1 MVQTDAAREANLD
14 GLVGPTHNYAGLSEG
29 NLASERH
36 AEGVSRPRAA
46 ALQGL
51 RKARLLMEL
60 GLPQGLLPPLQRPD
74 LAGLR
79 ALGFSGSD
87 SAVVEAAWR
96 SSPALL
102 ARYMSASSMWTA
114 NAATVIPSSDSL
126 DGRLHLVV
134 ANLVAKPH
142 RAIEADQ
149 TFEALSRLFA
159 DRERFAVHR
168 ALPHHATLGDEGAA
182 NHTRLA
188 GEHGAPGLHLF
199 VYGTDEHG
207 GPTPRRFAARQTRLA
222 SESVARMSV
231 PTALVSVKVQSAPDR
246 VGSMPGTQAV
256 TFVGK
261 IARHAD
267 APYPAGIKQAANS
280 NIETPAA
287 ADTPAE
293 NTASVEATEGQ
304 EG

>member
-36 AEGVSRPRAA
+36 ARGISRPRAA

-51 RKARLLMEL
+51 QKARLLMEL

-114 NAATVIPSSDSL
+114 NAGTV
-126 DGRLHLVV
+126 H
-134 ANLVAKPH
+134 
-142 RAIEADQ
+142 
-149 TFEALSRLFA
+149 F
-159 DRERFAVHR
+159 
-168 ALPHHATLGDEGAA
+168 
-182 NHTRLA
+182 A
-188 GEHGAPGLHLF
+188 GED
-199 VYGTDEHG
+199 V
-207 GPTPRRFAARQTRLA
+207 
-222 SESVARMSV
+222 
-231 PTALVSVKVQSAPDR
+231 TAL
-246 VGSMPGTQAV
+246 
-256 TFVGK
+256 
-261 IARHAD
+261 
-267 APYPAGIKQAANS
+267 N
-280 NIETPAA
+280 E
-287 ADTPAE
+287 
-293 NTASVEATEGQ
+293 
-304 EG
+304 